1 MATIH
6 NATFPAGV
14 ISTTERNLVAAAD
27 GQIETVEL
35 LRGNCVVT
43 PGQAVKKGELL
54 VSGIYDSNI
63 VGYRFTRAAGRVL
76 ARTEHTFT
84 VEIPLQDTQK
94 IYEEPFCNQIFL
106 NFFDFSLKI
115 FKSTGNLP
123 LTCDIIEEERSPLM
137 WGRYP
142 LPLSLSVTTV
152 KPYTEQ
158 GFTRTP
164 EEALEL
170 AYAEL
175 ESRLMSL
182 SDDAQLLRKDVTAT
196 ITETSL
202 ILNCTVLC
210 IENIAVQY
218 EFEITE

>member
-1 MATIH
+1 
-6 NATFPAGV
+6 
-14 ISTTERNLVAAAD
+14 
-27 GQIETVEL
+27 
-35 LRGNCVVT
+35 
-43 PGQAVKKGELL
+43 
-54 VSGIYDSNI
+54 
-63 VGYRFTRAAGRVL
+63 
-76 ARTEHTFT
+76 
-84 VEIPLQDTQK
+84 
-94 IYEEPFCNQIFL
+94 
-106 NFFDFSLKI
+106 
-115 FKSTGNLP
+115 
-123 LTCDIIEEERSPLM
+123 M

-175 ESRLMSL
+175 ENRLMSL